1 MFDIGFWELAV
12 IAVVG
17 LLVIGPDKLPGVARK
32 TGLYVGRFRRFVGQV
47 KSDIDRELR
56 QEELK
61 KALERDAGLD
71 ELKQILNSDRF
82 EIEDEKKPDYQ
93 VNAVTD
99 EELNRSDQ
107 ADDDLDHTDLADD
120 NLDHTDLAEE
130 PANQHQDSGQPA
142 EPPPPDTD
150 VKQDGK

>member
-32 TGLYVGRFRRFVGQV
+32 TGLYVGRFRRFVSQV

-93 VNAVTD
+93 VSAVTD

-107 ADDDLDHTDLADD
+107 ANDDLDHTDLADD

-130 PANQHQDSGQPA
+130 PANQHQESGQPA
-142 EPPPPDTD
+142 ETPSPDTD